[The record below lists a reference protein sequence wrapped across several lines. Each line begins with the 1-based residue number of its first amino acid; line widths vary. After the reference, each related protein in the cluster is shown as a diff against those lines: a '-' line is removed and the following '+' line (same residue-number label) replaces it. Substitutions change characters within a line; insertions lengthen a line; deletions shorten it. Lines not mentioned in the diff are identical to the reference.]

1 MVHRMKAPIP
11 IAKPCSADWS
21 EMTGDDRR
29 RLCAQCNKHV
39 HNLSAL
45 TPRLLRRF
53 VERHDGTEC
62 IGYVVRENGDI
73 VTAPRWPWLRRLLS
87 PFRHFGRGVAWLITA
102 LLPSLFAGCFPF
114 PEKRVQGAIMPPA
127 TPPPNSKTV
136 RGTCNGQ
143 VIMGAIAPPPAKPA
157 ETKPAQDP
165 NPPAQ

>member
-1 MVHRMKAPIP
+1 
-11 IAKPCSADWS
+11 
-21 EMTGDDRR
+21 MTGDDRR

-73 VTAPRWPWLRRLLS
+73 VTAPRWPWLGRLLS
-87 PFRHFGRGVAWLITA
+87 PFRHFGRGCAS
-102 LLPSLFAGCFPF
+102 LLAILVPSLFAGCFPF
-114 PEKRVQGAIMPPA
+114 PEKRTLGAPQPPA
-127 TPPPNSKTV
+127 GSNPPKTKTV

-143 VIMGAIAPPPAKPA
+143 IIMGEIAPPPAKPA
-157 ETKPAQDP
+157 PTKPAQNP
-165 NPPAQ
+165 NPSAQ